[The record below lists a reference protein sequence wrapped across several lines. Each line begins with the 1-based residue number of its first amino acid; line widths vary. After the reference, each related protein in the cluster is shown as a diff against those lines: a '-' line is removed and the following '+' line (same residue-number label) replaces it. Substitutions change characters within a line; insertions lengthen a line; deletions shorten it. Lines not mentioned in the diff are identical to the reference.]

1 MDLAQVLADLD
12 RRTSVLDGHRP
23 LPPVTVRSLFAA
35 LRVEH
40 TYASNAIEGN
50 PLTLQETRVA
60 LEGLTVGG
68 KPLRDHLEAIDHAD
82 AFDHVRTLADQR
94 EPLIESAIRS
104 IHALVLRRSCPDD
117 AGRYRT
123 VQVFISG
130 SRHVPPDPVA
140 VPGAMQDLLSWPRAV
155 EEARPLPVALAA
167 EFHARLVTIHPFVDG
182 NERTA
187 RLASN
192 LLLMR
197 DGYLPARWTPE
208 DRPEYYRALE
218 AASLEGR
225 YDAIT
230 LLTAQALTR
239 TFDRYLRVFEVAETR
254 EADGGPDRERP
265 RGIGTKAWSGSR
277 STTGEASGGAA
288 IRPPFALPR
297 GGSAMPA

>member
-1 MDLAQVLADLD
+1 MDLAQTLADLE
-12 RRTSVLDGHRP
+12 RRRSVLDAHRP
-23 LPPVTVRSLFAA
+23 LPPATVHSLFEA

-50 PLTLQETRVA
+50 SLTLQETQVA

-82 AFDHVRTLADQR
+82 AFDYVRALADQR
-94 EPLIESAIRS
+94 EPLTESAIRS
-104 IHALVLRRSCPDD
+104 VHALVLRRSRPDD
-117 AGRYRT
+117 AGRYRA

-140 VPGAMQDLLSWPRAV
+140 VPGAMRDLLSWLRAV
-155 EEARPLPVALAA
+155 EDARSEPVALAA

-182 NERTA
+182 NGRTA

-197 DGYLPARWTPE
+197 HGYPPASWAPE
-208 DRPEYYRALE
+208 DRSEYYRALE

-225 YDAIT
+225 REAIT
-230 LLTAQALTR
+230 LLTAQAVAR
-239 TFDRYLRVFEVAETR
+239 TFDRYLHVLEEAWEVEGCPAPRTPPRDRDEGAER
-254 EADGGPDRERP
+254 
-265 RGIGTKAWSGSR
+265 
-277 STTGEASGGAA
+277 
-288 IRPPFALPR
+288 
-297 GGSAMPA
+297 